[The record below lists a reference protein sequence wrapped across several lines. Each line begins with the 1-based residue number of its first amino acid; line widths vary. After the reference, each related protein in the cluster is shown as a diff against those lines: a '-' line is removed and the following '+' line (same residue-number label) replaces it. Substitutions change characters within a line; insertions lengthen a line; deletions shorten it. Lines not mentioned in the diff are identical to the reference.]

1 MFYIGAALVIERKG
15 KMKRK
20 QPFWVRLFSPVRLK
34 TQRIYVAGSHPRVRL
49 TAFNIFVGIG
59 SFLIAF
65 IFGSLL
71 LIPGDSSAEESIV
84 TLSNDPALA
93 VAITPENLNLS
104 ITPTP
109 SGALSADELN
119 INVNTDNETGYVM
132 SLASANETTD
142 LTDVSTSNSIHSTAA
157 TTDNPAVLSANT
169 WGWYPDSL
177 ANNPGGSNYQF
188 AAIPSYDDPY
198 TLKQTNTATS
208 DSGDNIPV
216 SIAAKV
222 DTSLPAGAYSNII
235 TITTITNYV
244 PRPIL
249 DIYPTTGWTG
259 DTITL
264 YSNDGFINVTS
275 VTVGGTECTSI
286 NLVSQ
291 DELQCV
297 LPDKAET
304 NPDSDNGYNI
314 TVTASGTELDTHN
327 FTIRYFNPSRTE
339 TASVSNTQI
348 ANINM
353 GTFTSIDCGSLSVGD
368 IVSLTDERNGQ
379 TYRIK
384 KMQDEKCWMVDN
396 MKYKGEGITV
406 SNIGDGTE
414 GITLNDTDGRYNTVD
429 GTNSTATSGTGANWD
444 KAFYNNPMVASYCYG
459 DSIQSSYTKCGYL
472 YNWYAATAGSGTY
485 NASTEGTNVAGSIC
499 PTGWRLPSG
508 TSSDTSPTASGTS
521 IVAADYAVLDASMNS
536 GSLSYGFTPGYYVGW
551 QFGGAWSGVFA
562 GAWVNNLGLQGSSGY
577 YWSSTNYS
585 TLYATHLSFTSSD
598 ITLGHYS
605 KYGGSAVR
613 CVKDGAATITYDGN
627 GADNGSM
634 DTQLIAVGDTQNL
647 LGNTYTRTGYE
658 FIGWNTAA
666 DGSGQSYNDGDSYT
680 VSANPD
686 NYYPT
691 LYAQWKKLTFA
702 CTARYKLQ
710 NADGSYPS
718 NFTTVTVSDAIE
730 YGEVCSY
737 TTTQD
742 SSQYTNQSA
751 QATVTGPTV
760 LTVGTDGQVPR
771 RTYNLT
777 VTAGSNTSGATGSGT
792 YRYGQTVTASVTK
805 ATNTTCTSYAT
816 PTWSKNSGATGTLSS
831 TSGTSITYTMGTT
844 NDTITAT
851 SASGNINQT
860 ITFYTTGGASS
871 ITLNGTSR
879 TNGQTMSIACGTYSL
894 TGSFNTNYEF
904 SSWSKSGSGSIA
916 NTGTLS
922 TTYTVNGTGSITLN
936 GKSSIPPTPTGYMQD
951 FTPAQCLYYANSSN
965 YTLRDRRDNNTYT
978 VRYIN
983 GNCWMTQNLRLA
995 GGTTLTST
1003 YSNVSSSY
1011 TIPTTDLTSG
1021 GSYTDGR
1028 IHNSG
1033 NTTTGYWY
1041 NYCAA
1046 SAGTVCSDTVRQD
1059 ATFDICPKG
1068 WRLPTKAEF
1077 GGITTISYISAF
1089 SPVTGGYYYNDG
1101 SLVGTSNGFWWSST
1115 AYRNNAQYSLYR
1127 NGSGGSWTSVSDK
1140 DYGFYVR
1147 CIRSS

>member
-1 MFYIGAALVIERKG
+1 
-15 KMKRK
+15 MKRK
-20 QPFWVRLFSPVRLK
+20 QPFWVRLFSPVKLK
-34 TQRIYVAGSHPRVRL
+34 TQRIDKAGSHPRVRL
-49 TAFNIFVGIG
+49 AAFNVFVGVG
-59 SFLIAF
+59 SFLVAF
-65 IFGSLL
+65 VLGSFL
-71 LIPGDSSAEESIV
+71 LIPGDSNAEESIA

-93 VAITPENLNLS
+93 VAIAPENLNLS

-142 LTDVSTSNSIHSTAA
+142 LTDVNTSSSIHSTTA

-216 SIAAKV
+216 SIAANV

-249 DIYPTTGWTG
+249 DVYPTAGWAG

-291 DELQCV
+291 DELQCT

-348 ANINM
+348 TNINM
-353 GTFTSIDCGSLSVGD
+353 DTFTSIDCGSLSVGD

-396 MKYKGEGITV
+396 MKYKGEGITI

-429 GTNSTATSGTGANWD
+429 GTDGAAISGTGTNWD

-472 YNWYAATAGSGTY
+472 YNWYAATAGNGTY
-485 NASTEGTNVAGSIC
+485 SVDAEGTNVASSIC

-536 GSLSYGFTPGYYVGW
+536 GSLSYGFTPGYYAGW

-562 GAWVNNLGLQGSSGY
+562 GAWVNNLELQGSSGY

-598 ITLGHYS
+598 ITLGHYN

-613 CVKDGAATITYDGN
+613 CVKDGAVTITYDGN

-647 LGNTYTRTGYE
+647 LGSTYTRTGYE

-666 DGSGQSYNDGDSYT
+666 DGSGQSYNDGASYT

-737 TTTQD
+737 TTTQN

-751 QATVTGPTV
+751 SATVTGPTT
-760 LTVGTDGQVPR
+760 LTVGSNGQVPR
-771 RTYNLT
+771 RTYSLT
-777 VTAGSNTSGATGSGT
+777 VAENSSYLLDPTGSGT
-792 YRYGQTVTASVTK
+792 YRWGETVTIGVTK
-805 ATNTTCTSYAT
+805 MPDETCYSYST
-816 PTWSKNSGATGTLSS
+816 PTWTKSSGATGSLSS
-831 TSGTSITYTMGTT
+831 TSGTSVTYTMGTT
-844 NDTITAT
+844 NDTVTAAATRT
-851 SASGNINQT
+851 SVRQT
-860 ITFYTTGGASS
+860 ITFNIGTGVTS
-871 ITLNGTSR
+871 ILFDGESY
-879 TNGQTMSIACGTYSL
+879 TNGQTASVTCGEEDIVGVYSR
-894 TGSFNTNYEF
+894 NYWF
-904 SSWSKSGSGSIA
+904 SSWSATAGTFDDTSHFNAKYTVDGPATI
-916 NTGTLS
+916 TLS
-922 TTYTVNGTGSITLN
+922 SRTLTNRGSMQNFTASQCQSYA
-936 GKSSIPPTPTGYMQD
+936 SSGPVLVTD
-951 FTPAQCLYYANSSN
+951 S
-965 YTLRDRRDNNTYT
+965 RDNNTYT

-995 GGTTLTST
+995 GGTTITSAN
-1003 YSNVSSSY
+1003 SNVSSSY
-1011 TIPTTDLTSG
+1011 TIPTRDLIPGISF
-1021 GSYTDGR
+1021 TDGR

-1033 NTTTGYWY
+1033 NTTYGYYY

-1046 SAGTVCSDTVRQD
+1046 SAGTNCQD
-1059 ATFDICPKG
+1059 STQYNTTYDICPKG
-1068 WRLPTKAEF
+1068 WRLPTQSDFADIR
-1077 GGITTISYISAF
+1077 GTAYVSAF
-1089 SPVTGGYYYNDG
+1089 SPVYSGNYHGSPHISTGSVGY
-1101 SLVGTSNGFWWSST
+1101 WWSST
-1115 AYRNNAQYSLYR
+1115 ASDKFTQYDLRY
-1127 NGSGGSWTSVSDK
+1127 GSGSLKTGTSGDAK
-1140 DYGFYVR
+1140 YYGLSVR
-1147 CIRSS
+1147 CVRSS